1 MIRALLSAD
10 LILRFIPAIICAL
23 SGEIRIGDGLKAS
36 EIGYLPQQTAA
47 QKDFPAGVFEVVL
60 SGRQSKRTPRPLYT
74 RSNKR
79 ILRGLLRVVAAL
91 PRPFYSRADRQI
103 ALGNLEKLGIT
114 ELKNK
119 CCHPAPSVLSKSCW
133 QHPCHEPFGRTT
145 ERCFN
150 GIQYLRLALTSL
162 TIEDEHGAEYVST

>member
-10 LILRFIPAIICAL
+10 LILRFIPEIICAL

-47 QKDFPAGVFEVVL
+47 QKNFPAGVFEVVL
-60 SGRQSKRTPRPLYT
+60 SGRQSKRTPRPLQGPI
-74 RSNKR
+74 SGL
-79 ILRGLLRVVAAL
+79 LRGLLRVVAAL
-91 PRPFYSRADRQI
+91 LRPFYSRADRQI

>member
-10 LILRFIPAIICAL
+10 LILRFIPEIICAL

-60 SGRQSKRTPRPLYT
+60 SGHQSKRTPRPLQGPI
-74 RSNKR
+74 SGL
-79 ILRGLLRVVAAL
+79 LRGLLRVVAAL
-91 PRPFYSRADRQI
+91 LRPFYSRADRQI

-119 CCHPAPSVLSKSCW
+119 CCRPAPSALSKSCW
-133 QHPCHEPFGRTT
+133 QHPCHETFGRTT

>member
-1 MIRALLSAD
+1 MRCRVKSESVTAS
-10 LILRFIPAIICAL
+10 RPAKSVICPNRRRRK
-23 SGEIRIGDGLKAS
+23 RIFLQGFS
-36 EIGYLPQQTAA
+36 RWYCQ
-47 QKDFPAGVFEVVL
+47 
-60 SGRQSKRTPRPLYT
+60 GRQSKRTPRPLQGPI
-74 RSNKR
+74 SGL
-79 ILRGLLRVVAAL
+79 LRGLLRVVAAL

-119 CCHPAPSVLSKSCW
+119 CCRPAPSALSKSCW
-133 QHPCHEPFGRTT
+133 QHPCHETFGRTT

>member
-10 LILRFIPAIICAL
+10 LILRFIPEIICAL

-47 QKDFPAGVFEVVL
+47 QKNFPAGVFEVVL
-60 SGRQSKRTPRPLYT
+60 SGHQSKRTPRPLQGPI
-74 RSNKR
+74 SGL
-79 ILRGLLRVVAAL
+79 LRGLLRVVAAL
-91 PRPFYSRADRQI
+91 LRPFYSRADRQI

-119 CCHPAPSVLSKSCW
+119 CCRPAPSALSKSCW